1 MAYPYEHPRE
11 ERMLSRY
18 FGDKDAIGIDGWIE
32 RGGYKALH
40 KALGMAQDEVI
51 EVVKDSGL
59 RGRGGAG
66 FPAGLKWSFMPKDG
80 KVPNYVA
87 CNADES
93 EPGTFKDRELMRW
106 TPHQVIE
113 GIIIAS
119 YAVRA
124 QHAYIY
130 IRGEFVDIVRVLNGA
145 VVEAYERGYLGANI
159 LGSVYDLDLTVHTGA
174 GAYIAGEETG
184 LLNSLEGRRAEPR
197 VKPPFPAQKGAFDMP
212 TTVNNVE
219 TLASVPHIVLN
230 GADWYR
236 QWGTEKSPGTKLFS
250 CCGHLQRPGNYEV
263 PLDFS
268 LKELVYEL
276 CGGPPEGRELLGV
289 IPGGSSVPILTVDE
303 LDCDVSYEGIEAAG
317 SFLGSGGLIAMDD
330 STCMVRAVRRMVEFY
345 AHESCGQCTPCR
357 EGTSWLTKILRRIER
372 GDGREEDIPLL
383 LDVGS
388 NMAGTTIC
396 PLSDSAAVPVVSSI
410 QKFEEEYMAHI
421 RDGSCTAK
429 R

>member
-1 MAYPYEHPRE
+1 
-11 ERMLSRY
+11 MLSQY

-32 RGGYKALH
+32 RGGYKALE
-40 KALGMAQDEVI
+40 KALGMARDDVI
-51 EVVKDSGL
+51 QVVKDSGL

-80 KVPNYVA
+80 ANPNYLA

-113 GIIIAS
+113 GVIIAS

-159 LGSVYDLDLTVHTGA
+159 LGSGYDLDLTVHTGG

-230 GADWYR
+230 GSDWYR
-236 QWGTEKSPGTKLFS
+236 GWGTEKSPGTKLFS

-263 PLDFS
+263 PLDFN
-268 LKELVYEL
+268 LKELVYDL
-276 CGGPPEGRELLGV
+276 CGGPPEGRELIGV

-317 SFLGSGGLIAMDD
+317 SFLGSGGLIALDD

-357 EGTSWLTKILRRIER
+357 EGTSWLAKILRRIER
-372 GDGREEDIPLL
+372 GEGREEDIPLL
-383 LDVGS
+383 LDIGA

-410 QKFEEEYMAHI
+410 QKFEDEYMAHI